1 MNVKSA
7 LVIGMGKSGREA
19 ALLLQKKEVKVV
31 VGEIEND
38 YKMEKEAEKLRKK
51 GIQVALGSHSLN
63 LLKDKEIVVVSPG
76 VSLMIPLIQE
86 ARQKGIPVIG
96 ELELAYRY
104 LTNQTVI
111 AITGT
116 NGKSTTVMLT
126 TEILS
131 RAGFE
136 VKMAGNIGIPLS
148 QVAREP
154 SPVIVVEVS
163 SFQLES
169 VKQFSPH
176 IFSLLNITP
185 DHLDR
190 HSNFA
195 KYIEIKSNLLR
206 KLKVNDFAILNRD
219 DEIIY
224 PLAKKTK
231 AKVIFFSEKEKP
243 KKGVFLEGNKIVAC
257 LKDRFVIPT
266 NNLSLTNFHS
276 WENVLCSVAISA
288 LFKVKEEVIRE
299 ALLSFKSLAHRQE
312 LVGGIEGVNFI
323 DDSKATNVGA
333 VFKCLNLL
341 EKPIILIMGGRDK
354 GGDFSKL
361 KPKIKEKVKLI
372 ILVGEAKRKIK
383 EQLSD
388 IKNLMEVN
396 SIKEAVRISFK
407 MAKKGDSVVLS
418 PGCSSFDEFKNYKER
433 GNVFKRE
440 VKKLEKEVEKEL
452 IL

>member
-1 MNVKSA
+1 MNIKSA
-7 LVIGMGKSGREA
+7 LVIGMGKSGKKA
-19 ALLLQKKEVKVV
+19 ALLLQERGAMVV
-31 VGEIEND
+31 VGEIKNN
-38 YKMEKEAEKLRKK
+38 YKMKEEAEKLRKK

-76 VSLMIPLIQE
+76 VPLTIPLIQK
-86 ARQKGIPVIG
+86 ARQKSIPVIG

-104 LTNQTVI
+104 LKNQTII

-131 RAGFE
+131 RAGLE

-148 QVAREP
+148 QVARKP

-169 VKQFSPH
+169 VTQFSPH

-190 HSNFA
+190 HDSFNR
-195 KYIEIKSNLLR
+195 YIEIKSHLLT

-219 DEIIY
+219 DEIVY
-224 PLAKKTK
+224 PFAKKTK
-231 AKVIFFSEKEKP
+231 AKVIFFSEKEKLR
-243 KKGVFLEGNKIVAC
+243 KGVFLEGNKIVAC
-257 LKDRFVIPT
+257 LGDGFVIPT
-266 NNLSLTNFHS
+266 NNLSLTHFHS

-288 LFKVKEEVIRE
+288 LCKVKGEVIRE
-299 ALLSFKSLAHRQE
+299 ALLNFKGLAHRQE
-312 LVGGIEGVNFI
+312 LAGEIEGVNFI

-333 VFKCLNLL
+333 VFKCLNSL
-341 EKPIILIMGGRDK
+341 EKPIILIIGGRDK
-354 GGDFSKL
+354 GGDFSQL
-361 KPKIKEKVKLI
+361 KPKIKEKVKLV
-372 ILVGEAKRKIK
+372 ILVGEAKKKIK
-383 EQLSD
+383 EQLSGV
-388 IKNLMEVN
+388 KNLMEVN
-396 SIKEAVRISFK
+396 DIKEAVRMSFK
-407 MAKKGDSVVLS
+407 MAKKADSVVLS
-418 PGCSSFDEFKNYKER
+418 PGCSSFDTFKNYKER
-433 GNVFKRE
+433 GNVFKKE
-440 VKKLEKEVEKEL
+440 VKKLEKEVRKEV